1 MGNGPLSG
9 VKIIEMA
16 GIGPGPFCAM
26 LLSDMGAD
34 IIRIDRKGGA
44 GGYPADT
51 NSRGRK
57 SIALDLKKPEAI
69 EAVLKLVEQAD
80 VIHEG
85 FRPGVMERLGL
96 GPDVVM
102 ARNPKIVYGR
112 MTGWGQYGTLSQAA
126 GHDINYI
133 ALTGALAAIGKD
145 KPVPP
150 LNLVGDF
157 GGGALY
163 LAMGICAALVE
174 AGKSGK
180 GQVIDCAM
188 TDGATSLMGMFFGMK
203 AAGIW
208 ENKPFA
214 NMLDGAAHFYD
225 TYETK
230 DGKFV
235 SIGSIEPQFY
245 ALLREKAG
253 FDDSA
258 FDAQMDKSAWPD
270 LKAKVAE
277 AFKTKTRDE
286 WDAIMLGTDICYAPV
301 LDMDEAYEHPHN
313 RERDTITEAFCIKQ
327 PNVAPRFSGTPSE
340 IQGPPP
346 KLGEHNDTAFS
357 EWGVAD
363 DVLAALKSADAI

>member
-235 SIGSIEPQFY
+235 SIGSI
-245 ALLREKAG
+245 
-253 FDDSA
+253 
-258 FDAQMDKSAWPD
+258 
-270 LKAKVAE
+270 
-277 AFKTKTRDE
+277 
-286 WDAIMLGTDICYAPV
+286 
-301 LDMDEAYEHPHN
+301 
-313 RERDTITEAFCIKQ
+313 
-327 PNVAPRFSGTPSE
+327 
-340 IQGPPP
+340 
-346 KLGEHNDTAFS
+346 
-357 EWGVAD
+357 
-363 DVLAALKSADAI
+363 